1 MSEKFLWGEMT
12 WPQIN
17 QAAQDQRVALL
28 PVGVIE
34 QHGYHLPTQVDT
46 FLADSL
52 CRRAAAEMPE
62 RAIVVP
68 PVVHGFVPHHM
79 DFPGT
84 ITVRAPVFIDYCV
97 DVCKSIVSHGFEKL
111 LIVNGHGGN
120 TSVLDLAA
128 KIVTLD
134 SGAFCA
140 FISHW
145 ELEPVMRV
153 MAEIRESPPAGGTL
167 HADEYETS
175 LYLAIDA
182 DGVNMDEAV
191 REFEVPESRY
201 FWIDMFGGGDRTT
214 AAHFIQPWSSFTES
228 GVAGDPTV
236 ATREKGERLVAAAV
250 DGLVELVDEIRARPI
265 PAAIDRHGREQ
276 SDVVAKQRRVGPW

>member
-1 MSEKFLWGEMT
+1 MSKKFLWGEMT
-12 WPQIN
+12 WPEIQ
-17 QAAQDQRVALL
+17 QAADEERVVLL

-46 FLADSL
+46 YLAASI
-52 CRRAAAEMPE
+52 CARAAAAMPE

-84 ITVRAPVFIDYCV
+84 ITVRGQVFIDYVV
-97 DVCKSIVSHGFEKL
+97 DVCKSIVSHGFTKL
-111 LIVNGHGGN
+111 LILNGHGGN

-134 SGAFCA
+134 TGAFCA

-145 ELEPVMRV
+145 ELEPVKRT
-153 MAEIRESPPAGGTL
+153 MAEVRESPPAGGTL

-175 LYLAIDA
+175 VYLAIDP
-182 DGVNMDEAV
+182 DGVQMDKAV
-191 REFEVPESRY
+191 SEYEVPESRY
-201 FWIDMFGGGDRTT
+201 FWMDMFGGGDRIT
-214 AAHFIQPWSSFTES
+214 AARFIQPWSSFTQS
-228 GVAGDPTV
+228 GVAGDATV
-236 ATREKGERLVAAAV
+236 ATQEKGERLLAAAIE
-250 DGLVELVDEIRARPI
+250 GLVELVGEIRARPI
-265 PAAIDRHGREQ
+265 RAAVDRHGRDRSEIVGDD
-276 SDVVAKQRRVGPW
+276 SRVGPW

>member
-1 MSEKFLWGEMT
+1 MSKKFLWGEMT
-12 WPQIN
+12 WPEIQ
-17 QAAQDQRVALL
+17 QAADEERVVLL

-46 FLADSL
+46 YLAASI
-52 CRRAAAEMPE
+52 CARAAAAMPE

-84 ITVRAPVFIDYCV
+84 ITVRGQVFIDYVV
-97 DVCKSIVSHGFEKL
+97 DVCKSIVSHGFTKL
-111 LIVNGHGGN
+111 LILNGHGGN

-134 SGAFCA
+134 TGAFCA

-145 ELEPVMRV
+145 ELEPVKRT
-153 MAEIRESPPAGGTL
+153 MAEVRESPPAGGPL

-175 LYLAIDA
+175 VYLAIDP
-182 DGVNMDEAV
+182 DGVQMDKAV
-191 REFEVPESRY
+191 SEYEVPESRY
-201 FWIDMFGGGDRTT
+201 FWMDMFGGGDRIT
-214 AAHFIQPWSSFTES
+214 AARFIQPWSSFTQS
-228 GVAGDPTV
+228 GVAGDATV
-236 ATREKGERLVAAAV
+236 ATQEKGERLLAAAIE
-250 DGLVELVDEIRARPI
+250 GLVELVGEIRARPI
-265 PAAIDRHGREQ
+265 RAAVDRHGRDRSEIVGDD
-276 SDVVAKQRRVGPW
+276 SRVGPW